1 MKPIEIARRCAYLEA
16 GEVQL
21 SAMSWAVLRMMVCRS
36 RPPEELD
43 GLWHYTG
50 SAAHFS
56 QKLNLSSRSVRRAI
70 NELVSFGFLCKE
82 EVPGM
87 ANTYRIQGEAL
98 SFLLHKLQERR
109 RLRKAMPG
117 PLWELHG
124 GLR

>member
-43 GLWHYTG
+43 GLWHYTA
-50 SAAHFS
+50 SVAHLS
-56 QKLNLSSRSVRRAI
+56 QKLNLSSRSVRRVI
-70 NELVSFGFLCKE
+70 NELVTWGFLRKE

-87 ANTYRIQGEAL
+87 PSTYRIQGENL
-98 SFLLHKLQERR
+98 GELLQKLQERR
-109 RLRKAMPG
+109 RLREAVPG